1 MTRGK
6 MTRGWGLRATH
17 RRRYFLIAFKRGAK
31 KQPKQTGFLSI
42 GYEGGALATLVI
54 PGQAAPNLATGEDGL
69 RALAVALAAY
79 RSAASAEPVSVD
91 IN

>member
-1 MTRGK
+1 MGF
-6 MTRGWGLRATH
+6 GATQ
-17 RRRYFLIAFKRGAK
+17 RKRYFLTEFKRGAK
-31 KQPKQTGFLSI
+31 QQQKQTGFLSI
-42 GYEGGALATLVI
+42 GFVSGALANLVI
-54 PGQAAPNLATGEDGL
+54 SGQAAPNLATGGNGL